1 MPHYTPFLTLFFFGL
16 LTTMV
21 FGLTPSNLS
30 AQSCPGSILQDCLNA
45 VFTDASLR
53 TFPQD
58 ADYLSKINAYNL
70 DYPVYPA
77 ALVRPTTV
85 EEVSAA
91 VKCAVKADV
100 KVQPRSGGHSYA
112 NYCLGGVDG
121 ALVVDLVHLQK
132 FEMDTTNWEATIGA
146 GTLLGDVTTRL
157 HDAGGRAI
165 AHGVCPQIGIG
176 GHATIGGLGPTSR
189 QWGSTLDH
197 IREVEV
203 VLANGTITRANKNQ
217 NPDLYFSIRGAGASF
232 GIVTEFVFIT
242 HPEPGPIVRYSYT
255 FKLESTQEL
264 AQTLAKWQSLVSTS
278 DLDRKFASTLSVTS
292 VGILITGTY
301 FGTRAE
307 YDTLNIEAQLGSG
320 FLIKVDVID
329 DWLGT
334 VLNWAEGEALQVGGG
349 VPAYFYAKSLSLTP
363 ETLIPAAGIDAL
375 FEYLQDA
382 NKGTVLWFIII
393 DLAGRAINDV
403 PANAT
408 AYVHRNTI
416 FYIQSYA
423 IGLDGV
429 SQTTHN
435 FLDGINDTIMKA
447 MPGVDFGAYPGYVD
461 KYLPDGRH
469 EYWGSN
475 YPRLQQIKAEL
486 DPQNVFSNPQSVQPL

>member
-1 MPHYTPFLTLFFFGL
+1 MPHYTPFLTLLFFSL
-16 LTTMV
+16 STSLV
-21 FGLTPSNLS
+21 FGHTPSNLS
-30 AQSCPGSILQDCLNA
+30 EQAYPGSILQDCLDT

-58 ADYLSKINAYNL
+58 VDYSSKVNPYNL

-85 EEVSAA
+85 EQVSAA

-100 KVQPRSGGHSYA
+100 KVQPRSGGHSFA

-132 FEMDTTNWEATIGA
+132 FEIDTTTWKATIGA

-165 AHGVCPQIGIG
+165 AHGTCPQVGIG

-203 VLANGTITRANKNQ
+203 VLANGTITRANDNQ
-217 NPDLYFSIRGAGASF
+217 NTDLYFAIRGAGASY
-232 GIVTEFVFIT
+232 GIVTEFVFVT
-242 HPEPGPIVRYSYT
+242 HPEPGPTVRYSYT
-255 FKLESTQEL
+255 FEL
-264 AQTLAKWQSLVSTS
+264 GNAQDLAKTFAKWQSFISTPN
-278 DLDRKFASTLSVTS
+278 LDRKLASTLTVTP
-292 VGILITGTY
+292 VGIIIAGTY

-307 YDTLNIEAQLGSG
+307 YDILNIEAQLGSG
-320 FLIKVDVID
+320 SLIKVDVID
-329 DWLGT
+329 DWLGS
-334 VLNWAEGEALQVGGG
+334 VLSWAEDEALQVVGGI
-349 VPAYFYAKSLSLTP
+349 PTAFYAKSLSFTP
-363 ETLIPAAGIDAL
+363 ETLISDAGIDAL
-375 FEYLQDA
+375 FEYIQDA
-382 NKGTVLWFIII
+382 NKGTVVWFITF
-393 DLAGRAINDV
+393 DLEGGATNDV
-403 PANAT
+403 PTDAT
-408 AYVHRNTI
+408 AYVHRNTV
-416 FYIQSYA
+416 FYLQSYA

-429 SQTTHN
+429 SETTHD
-435 FLDGINDTIMKA
+435 FLDGITDTIMKA
-447 MPGVDFGAYPGYVD
+447 MPGIDFGAYPGYVD
-461 KYLPDGRH
+461 KYLPDGQH
-469 EYWGSN
+469 EYWGTN

-486 DPQNVFSNPQSVQPL
+486 DPQDVFFNPQSVRAS